1 MTAKKKEL
9 ILKGIP
15 ASPGINIGKA
25 FLFGREQY
33 VIPRRSIR
41 EEQISSEV
49 KRFKDALL
57 ETKNEIM
64 EIKKRISEEMGLE
77 HGQIFS
83 AHLLV
88 IDDSMLIEE
97 VVSRL
102 KKDRLSIEY
111 IFQDVIRRYIKV
123 FLEMDDEYL
132 KERISDIN
140 DVGRR
145 ILKNLIGAKEDVLS
159 NLKEKVVVV
168 AYDLSPSDTAT
179 MHKRNVT
186 AFATDIGGRT
196 SHTAIMA
203 KSLEIPAVVGLESLT
218 KKVES
223 GDTIIIDGTHG
234 IVVLNP
240 SAKTLKKYEVDRER
254 IVAIEKH
261 LLELKDLPSVTLD
274 GKAIELAANIEVPE
288 DVLSVIAHGAA
299 GIGLYRTEFFYMN
312 RKDIPTEEEQ
322 FKAYSAVAKRI
333 KPDSVIIRTLD
344 IGGDK
349 FLSQLDVPQQ
359 MNPFLGWRA
368 IRFCLARPDIF
379 KSQLRAILRA
389 SSYGKLKM
397 MYPMI
402 SGVEELRQANAML
415 EDVKKDLKKESI
427 PYDEA
432 MEVGA
437 MIEVPSAAITSDILA
452 KEVDFF
458 SIGTN
463 DLIQYSLAVDRVN
476 EKIAYLYEPAHPAVL
491 RLIKTVIESAHNAG
505 IWVGMC
511 GEMAGDIAMTLIL
524 LGLGLDEFSTSP
536 IAIPEIKRIIRS
548 VTLRQ
553 AKEIAQESMLL
564 STGKDVEKY
573 AKSRLKEIVPDLA
586 LEVE

>member
-1 MTAKKKEL
+1 MTTKKKEL
-9 ILKGIP
+9 VLKGIP

-33 VIPRRSIR
+33 VIPRRGIR
-41 EEQISSEV
+41 EEQVSDEV
-49 KRFKDALL
+49 KRFKDALMQ
-57 ETKNEIM
+57 TKGEIL
-64 EIKKRISEEMGLE
+64 EIKKRISEEMGAE

-102 KKDRLSIEY
+102 KKDKLSIEY
-111 IFQDVIRRYIKV
+111 IFQDVMRRYIKV

-159 NLKEKVVVV
+159 NLKEKVIVV

-179 MHKRNVT
+179 MHKKNVT

-218 KKVES
+218 KKVET
-223 GDTIIIDGTHG
+223 GDIIIVDGTHG

-254 IVAIEKH
+254 IEAIEKH
-261 LLELKDLPSVTLD
+261 LLELKDLPCVTLD
-274 GKAIELAANIEVPE
+274 GRTIELAANIEVPE
-288 DVLSVIAHGAA
+288 DVPSVIAHGAA

-333 KPDSVIIRTLD
+333 KPGSVIIRTLD

-427 PYDEA
+427 PFDEA
-432 MEVGA
+432 IEVGA

-491 RLIKTVIESAHNAG
+491 RLIKNVIESAHNAG

-511 GEMAGDIAMTLIL
+511 GEMAGDIVMTLIL
-524 LGLGLDEFSTSP
+524 LGLGLDEFSASP

-564 STGKDVEKY
+564 STGKEVEKY
-573 AKSRLKEIVPDLA
+573 AKKRLTEIVPDLA
-586 LEVE
+586 PEVD